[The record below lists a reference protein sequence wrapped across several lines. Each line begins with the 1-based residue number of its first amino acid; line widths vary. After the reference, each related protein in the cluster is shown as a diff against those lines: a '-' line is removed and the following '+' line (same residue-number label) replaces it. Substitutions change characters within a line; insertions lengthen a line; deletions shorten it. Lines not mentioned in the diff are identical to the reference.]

1 MLLLIS
7 ALVLIVLFFYIHRGE
22 YIEPQIYFAIGF
34 MTIYLGIYFFL
45 PTEYVGTGVHM
56 GRLYEFLPFISFGA
70 ILFPELNSQSPE
82 KVTQT
87 LGWMG
92 MVTTAIVLLVFKLFI
107 WS

>member
-7 ALVLIVLFFYIHRGE
+7 ALVLSILFFYIHRGE
-22 YIEPQIYFAIGF
+22 YIERQVYFAIGF
-34 MTIYLGIYFFL
+34 MAFYLTIYFFL

-56 GRLYEFLPFISFGA
+56 GRLYELVPFVSLGA
-70 ILFPELNSQSPE
+70 ILFPELNNQAPA

-87 LGWMG
+87 FGWMG
-92 MVTTAIVLLVFKLFI
+92 LVTTAIVLLVFKLFI